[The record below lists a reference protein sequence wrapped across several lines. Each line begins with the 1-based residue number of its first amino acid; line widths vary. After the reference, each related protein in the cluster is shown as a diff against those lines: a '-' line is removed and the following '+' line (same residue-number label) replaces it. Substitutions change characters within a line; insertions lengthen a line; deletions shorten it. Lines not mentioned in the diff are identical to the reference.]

1 MEHQQSDFFA
11 GRTLA
16 IATMHGK
23 EAIIGPILQS
33 ELGIDYIVPDSFNTD
48 IFGTFSGE
56 IERSNDPLATAR
68 LKCKAAADVTGC
80 DIAIAS
86 EGSFGPHPSMVFVPC
101 DDEILVFIDFK
112 NNLEI
117 KVRKISTETN
127 FNGDLF
133 HDWPSAK
140 KFADASLFP
149 SHSLIIRKNKDNSED
164 TIKGIASWEELKS
177 HFEGHIT
184 KYGSAFLETDM
195 RAMCNPTRRKVI
207 EEATHKLLQTIKST
221 CPDCSKPGYD
231 IKLARPG
238 LPCNDCGAPTASTYS
253 LVYECVHCAHRS
265 EVKYPHGKNTEDP
278 MYCNYCNP

>member
-1 MEHQQSDFFA
+1 MEDRLSVFFA

-33 ELGIDYIVPDSFNTD
+33 GLGVDCIVPDSFNTD
-48 IFGTFSGE
+48 IYGTFSGE
-56 IERSNDPLATAR
+56 IERTSDPVAAAR
-68 LKCKAAADVTGC
+68 LKCMAACEMTGC
-80 DIAIAS
+80 DMAVAS
-86 EGSFGPHPSMVFVPC
+86 EGSFGPHPTMVFVPC
-101 DDEILVFIDFK
+101 DDEILVFIDLK

-117 KVRKISTETN
+117 KVRIISTETN

-133 HDWPSAK
+133 HDWDSAR

-149 SHSLIIRKNKDNSED
+149 SHSLIIRKDKDNNDD
-164 TIKGIASWEELKS
+164 TTKGISSWEELKS
-177 HFEGHIT
+177 NFERHIT
-184 KYGSAFLETDM
+184 QYGAAFLETDM

-221 CPDCSKPGYD
+221 CPDCYKPGYD

-238 LPCNDCGAPTASTYS
+238 LPCSDCGAPTTSTYS
-253 LVYECVHCAHRS
+253 FVYECVHCACRS